1 MKTVRSQMLNMILSD
16 RNASLSGQAPKVAV
30 FWRALLPQ
38 VPLVSMVSPPEHSL
52 RTGVPRARSR
62 ALQFCLAF
70 WVSLFASVA
79 LGQVDNV
86 YVYGTVKD
94 YVSSKKLD
102 GITVTV
108 FKNGG
113 KLTEVVTNA
122 SGKYEF
128 NLDYGSDYKLVY
140 GKAGMVSKNISI
152 DTKNIPEEE
161 RVGGHGMNVEMTLFA
176 ELPGIDFS
184 VLQQPIGKAKFDPNT
199 KEVTWDLQYTEQVR
213 AEIARLMKE
222 YDEKKK
228 REANADAEFAKLMTA
243 GDAAMAAAGFDKA
256 VENFT
261 AALGLKPGDPVA
273 TAKLSDAKMKQ
284 DEAAGAKKAAEQYAA
299 LIKEADGLFGKKD
312 YAGAL
317 AKYGAASDMKEAE
330 TYPKQKMKECQAFI
344 DELAKKA
351 EEEKK
356 ARELEEKYKA
366 AITAADAA
374 FKADKLE
381 DARTKYTDASA
392 LKPTEKYPKDQIAL
406 IGQKLEEKAKKE
418 ADEKAKKERDAAYQA
433 AITAADAAFKAS
445 KWDDAKA
452 KYNEAIGVK
461 PEEKYP
467 KDQLAAIDKAI
478 ADAAKKAEEEKQKKE
493 LDDKYNAAIA
503 KADAAFKQDGFD
515 DAKAGY
521 NEALGLKPKE
531 KYPSDQLAAIDKRM
545 AELAKKAE
553 EDRLKKELDD
563 KYNAAITK
571 ADAAFQGQNWVE
583 AKAGYNEALGLK
595 AGEKYPKDQ
604 LAAIEAA
611 KKKAE
616 EDKLKKEQDDKYNAA
631 IAKAD
636 AAFQGQKWDDAKA
649 GYNEALGVKA
659 GERYPKDQLAA
670 IDKAIA
676 DAKKQAEE
684 AEKQRQID
692 AQYELLIGSADGLLR
707 QDRLEEAKAKYQ
719 EALGVKPD
727 QKYPRTK
734 ITEIDGLLAERA
746 KAAEEERKRKELDD
760 RYNALIASADK
771 AFDKKTYPGALNDY
785 KDALALKPGEAHP
798 TARIAE
804 INGLLDAAARDKA
817 EQERLA
823 REAAEREKH
832 YNELIAAADGAFKSK
847 EYDRARSG
855 YTDALGVKPGEKH
868 PTDRLAEIERI
879 LADLAAKDAADAAEK
894 ARLEEERRRKEA
906 ADAET
911 EARYREAVARGDA
924 GFSSES
930 FDAARSGYND
940 ALGIKPDEA
949 YPKERLAAIDKLL
962 ADRERAKSDADAA
975 ERARLEAERLKR
987 EADAA
992 ALEARYKD
1000 AIAKGDIAFDA
1011 DKLEDAR
1018 ARYTEALA
1026 IKPGG
1031 SYPQERIA
1039 AIDQLLVDRERAKL
1053 DADAA
1058 EAERRRLEEE
1068 RRRKAEADAEAARL
1082 AALDEQARLDA
1093 EKARE
1098 AAYLKTIAEADA
1110 AFGKEEYDNA
1120 RGLYTQALDAK
1131 PEEIYPRSQIE
1142 KIAKLLEEIERK
1154 RREAELAAER
1164 KEQPPPP
1171 KRGSRIDQ
1179 KEVSDAEE
1187 FMRAARLREEQEKY
1201 ERIKKLKADVSDEER
1216 SNVMEQAE
1224 RQSGSMRQNRTY
1236 EDDNA
1241 RIYAG
1246 SDAMRKKYE
1255 EELAAQRAAW
1265 AQQRAQVEE
1274 RGARSRG
1281 AAEAGNE
1288 ALVTA
1293 NTELDRTWRDRHTER
1308 VNLSATEKEQWVAK
1322 QADVTAGATS
1332 RRDQASAEVAGSR
1345 EGRSALAAK
1354 GNATAGDRA
1363 NGVITEKEQYMGHQ
1377 RQLANRAEDARMSAK
1392 EQLENMPV
1400 NEQRSFSDYN
1410 RGELANQYPQGVT
1423 EESYTEGNKV
1433 IIRRIVVQGNKADD
1447 YKKVIGKAGTSYF
1460 KNGMSITSWLW
1471 TRETEE

>member
-1 MKTVRSQMLNMILSD
+1 MPANPAIRRL
-16 RNASLSGQAPKVAV
+16 
-30 FWRALLPQ
+30 RAYLTLCS
-38 VPLVSMVSPPEHSL
+38 VL
-52 RTGVPRARSR
+52 
-62 ALQFCLAF
+62 
-70 WVSLFASVA
+70 LFAA
-79 LGQVDNV
+79 AFGQVDNV

-113 KLTEVVTNA
+113 KLAEAITNA

-128 NLDYGSDYKLVY
+128 NLDYGSDYKIVY
-140 GKAGMVSKNISI
+140 SKAGMVSKNISI

-161 RVGGHGMNVEMTLFA
+161 RVGGHGMNVEMTLFT

-243 GDAAMAAAGFDKA
+243 GDAAMTAADYDKA
-256 VENFT
+256 VESFT
-261 AALGLKPGDPVA
+261 AALGLKPGDPKA

-284 DEAAGAKKAAEQYAA
+284 EEMAGAKKAAEQYAA
-299 LIKEADGLFGKKD
+299 IIKEADGLFGKKD
-312 YAGAL
+312 YAGAM
-317 AKYGAASDMKEAE
+317 AKYQAASDLRDEE

-356 ARELEEKYKA
+356 AKELEEKYKA
-366 AITAADAA
+366 AIAAADAA
-374 FKADKLE
+374 FKSEKLE
-381 DARTKYTDASA
+381 DARTKYTDAST
-392 LKPTEKYPKDQIAL
+392 LKPAEKYPKDQIAL
-406 IGQKLEEKAKKE
+406 IAQKLEEKAKKE
-418 ADEKAKKERDAAYQA
+418 ADEQAKKERDAAYQA

-445 KWDDAKA
+445 KWEDAKA

-467 KDQLAAIDKAI
+467 KDQLAAIDKAV
-478 ADAAKKAEEEKQKKE
+478 ADAAKKAEEERLKKE

-503 KADAAFKQDGFD
+503 KADAAFKIDGFD
-515 DAKAGY
+515 
-521 NEALGLKPKE
+521 
-531 KYPSDQLAAIDKRM
+531 
-545 AELAKKAE
+545 
-553 EDRLKKELDD
+553 
-563 KYNAAITK
+563 
-571 ADAAFQGQNWVE
+571 E
-583 AKAGYNEALGLK
+583 AKAGYNEAMALK

-604 LAAIEAA
+604 LAAIEKRIAELA
-611 KKKAE
+611 KKAE
-616 EDKLKKEQDDKYNAA
+616 ADRLKKELDDKYNAA
-631 IAKAD
+631 IAKGD
-636 AAFQGQKWDDAKA
+636 AAFQGQNWDEAKA
-649 GYNEALGVKA
+649 GYNEALALKST
-659 GERYPKDQLAA
+659 EKYPKDQLAA

-676 DAKKQAEE
+676 DAKKKAEE
-684 AEKQRQID
+684 DEKQRQID

-746 KAAEEERKRKELDD
+746 KAAEEERKRKELED
-760 RYNALIASADK
+760 RYNALVAAADK
-771 AFDKKTYPGALNDY
+771 AFDGKKYQEALNGY
-785 KDALALKPGEAHP
+785 HDALGVKPGEAHP

-804 INGLLDAAARDKA
+804 IDGLLDAAARDKA
-817 EQERLA
+817 EKERLE
-823 REAAEREKH
+823 REAAERERR

-847 EYDRARSG
+847 DYERARSG
-855 YTDALGVKPGEKH
+855 YTDALGVKPGEQH
-868 PTDRLAEIERI
+868 PTDRLAEIDRI
-879 LADLAAKDAADAAEK
+879 LADLAAKDAADAVER

-924 GFSSES
+924 GFSAEN
-930 FDAARSGYND
+930 FDEARAGYND
-940 ALGIKPDEA
+940 ALGIKPSEA

-962 ADRERAKSDADAA
+962 ADRDRAKSDADAA
-975 ERARLEAERLKR
+975 ERARLEEERRRR

-992 ALEARYKD
+992 ALEARYRD
-1000 AIAKGDIAFDA
+1000 AIAKGDIAFDGE
-1011 DKLEDAR
+1011 KYSDAR
-1018 ARYTEALA
+1018 ARYTEALS
-1026 IKPGG
+1026 IKPGEA
-1031 SYPQERIA
+1031 YPQERIA
-1039 AIDQLLVDRERAKL
+1039 AIDKLLADLERAKL

-1058 EAERRRLEEE
+1058 DAERLRLEEE

-1082 AALDEQARLDA
+1082 AALDEQARMDA

-1098 AAYLKTIAEADA
+1098 AAYLKAIAAADA
-1110 AFGKEEYDNA
+1110 AFGEETYEDA
-1120 RGLYTQALDAK
+1120 RGLYTQALDIK
-1131 PEEIYPRSQIE
+1131 PQEIYPQAQIE
-1142 KIAKLLEEIERK
+1142 KIIKLLEEIERK
-1154 RREAELAAER
+1154 RREAELAAQRE
-1164 KEQPPPP
+1164 EAPPPP
-1171 KRGSRIDQ
+1171 RKSNTVDPQ
-1179 KEVSDAEE
+1179 EVSDAEE

-1201 ERIKKLKADVSDEER
+1201 ERIKKLKADVSEEER
-1216 SNVMEQAE
+1216 SNTAE
-1224 RQSGSMRQNRTY
+1224 HAVRQEGSLRQNQTY
-1236 EDDNA
+1236 VDDNA

-1246 SDAMRKKYE
+1246 SDAMRKKLE
-1255 EELAAQRAAW
+1255 EELAAQRVAW
-1265 AQQRAQVEE
+1265 AQRHAEVDE
-1274 RGARSRG
+1274 RGAQSRG
-1281 AAEAGNE
+1281 AAEAENAAKVE
-1288 ALVTA
+1288 AA
-1293 NTELDRTWRDRHTER
+1293 TELDRTWRDRHAER
-1308 VNLSATEKEQWVAK
+1308 VGGSANEKEAWTTA
-1322 QADVTAGATS
+1322 QADDMTGGSMRREQAT
-1332 RRDQASAEVAGSR
+1332 AEVGGLR
-1345 EGRSALAAK
+1345 EGQSALAAK
-1354 GNATAGDRA
+1354 GNASAGERADRVA
-1363 NGVITEKEQYMGHQ
+1363 TEKEQYAGRQ
-1377 RQLANRAEDARMSAK
+1377 RLLANRSEDARMAAK
-1392 EQLENMPV
+1392 EQLENLPA

-1433 IIRRIVVQGNKADD
+1433 IIRRVVVQGNKADE

-1471 TRETEE
+1471 AKETEE